1 MKDFLKLNQG
11 EVGIECRFATYVKP
25 PEAGLPDLHLVKEQV
40 HKADGTV
47 VPVVKPVYNYERPY
61 WIVKKGYRNFNQPKE
76 WIEKERVN
84 EFYSTQTD
92 LLYKAAS
99 SLGKPYFKKSIK
111 DLAAESPYLFGID
124 GVMYTAPIADL
135 AAASVSIVMVVR
147 EFKIMA
153 ELQKATA

>member
-111 DLAAESPYLFGID
+111 DLAAEPSSG
-124 GVMYTAPIADL
+124 APAGRMPDRTRRGKRL
-135 AAASVSIVMVVR
+135 RSGSGAPSW
-147 EFKIMA
+147 
-153 ELQKATA
+153 